1 MPGSVGA
8 VLVERPA
15 SIEEVF
21 CFSLIQVD
29 LTRFFNRVSAR
40 TLQLFITTVTRL
52 LVPTM
57 SYTTSSCPGVLLFF
71 ECRLLHSDVYS
82 SVYSYI
88 HIYKKLPFLADFIKS
103 WVHFIKN
110 SEVISLVI
118 YQSQPKLHWT
128 IRYKALWKYIC
139 IETGTENTTHRRR

>member
-88 HIYKKLPFLADFIKS
+88 HIYKKLPFLADFIKN
-103 WVHFIKN
+103 WVHFIKKLRCDKFGN
-110 SEVISLVI
+110 LSISTKTALNNQIQSSMKI
-118 YQSQPKLHWT
+118 YM
-128 IRYKALWKYIC
+128 YIVC
-139 IETGTENTTHRRR
+139 